1 MPFRPLFCSMQACCH
16 PPSRHHTALLSNLS
30 FAPCCISH
38 LEMVALQEQ
47 LGIVEDDRQAEAQAK
62 WAAQAAVLQ
71 QSQRAAKQAERQK
84 AASLQDWSAEEVRM
98 LEKAIAKYPQ
108 GTAKRWEQVL
118 AVLRMC
124 GQVARSLCTEVCACG
139 HF

>member
-1 MPFRPLFCSMQACCH
+1 
-16 PPSRHHTALLSNLS
+16 
-30 FAPCCISH
+30 
-38 LEMVALQEQ
+38 MVALQEQ